1 VDGRAALEEEGL
13 KATVERLLPRKL
25 DKPMK
30 VLMEE
35 FFTLYKRPPL
45 GDDLTSIWI
54 SRPA

>member
-1 VDGRAALEEEGL
+1 M
-13 KATVERLLPRKL
+13 VERLLPRKL

-30 VLMEE
+30 ALTEE